1 MQRVSYKSFNEGPA
15 LNRQCNRLIHVLSS
29 CRFQLTIWMFNNPG
43 KLHNISKRD
52 LSGQTIK
59 LDLNSD
65 LKERP
70 LGILWVGKTDKRTF
84 KHVT

>member
-1 MQRVSYKSFNEGPA
+1 MNHASCITNRSMQDQF
-15 LNRQCNRLIHVLSS
+15 HVLSS
-29 CRFQLTIWMFNNPG
+29 CRFQLTIWMFNNRG

>member
-1 MQRVSYKSFNEGPA
+1 
-15 LNRQCNRLIHVLSS
+15 
-29 CRFQLTIWMFNNPG
+29 MFNNPG

-70 LGILWVGKTDKRTF
+70 LGILWDGKTDKRTF

>member
-1 MQRVSYKSFNEGPA
+1 MQVVSYKSFNAGPA
-15 LNRQCNRLIHVLSS
+15 LNRQSNRLIHVLSS

-43 KLHNISKRD
+43 KF
-52 LSGQTIK
+52 SGQTIK

-70 LGILWVGKTDKRTF
+70 LASLWDVKTDKRTF
-84 KHVT
+84 KHIS